1 MAADHTVL
9 FVDDDKAIVQQFADL
24 LQREEFDVATAS
36 NAKAGFSL
44 LRDRSISLA
53 IVDESMPEILGADF
67 LEEAATI
74 SPDTIRILLT
84 SSTDEEEAI
93 AALGAGKINRY
104 LSKPWDDQQL
114 KMTIREALTRFN
126 LEEQNRQL
134 TSELQEKNDELEG
147 LNTELERKIVERTR
161 ELRERLKELEAR
173 DRIAQHVLT
182 VHTLRETLDVLLDI
196 MVEVLRFDRALILL
210 LEDGEMRPAAAIGVT
225 APMIRVPAREVGQL
239 RFSGALETT
248 ISLVPESM
256 VEVRIDDEKEG
267 FQFGMVPVQREG
279 ELIGV
284 IEFDNHRTDGAISD
298 DELQTMSRL
307 ALPAAVAIHD
317 ALIHQDVDDW
327 KGHLDKVLQEMSEL
341 RDRAD

>member
-24 LQREEFDVATAS
+24 LHGEEFDVATAS
-36 NAKAGFSL
+36 GADAGFSL
-44 LRDRSISLA
+44 LRDRSIALA

-67 LEEAATI
+67 LEKAATI

-84 SSTDEEEAI
+84 GSTDDEEAI

-114 KMTIREALTRFN
+114 KMTIREALTRFD
-126 LEEQNRQL
+126 LEERNRQL
-134 TSELQEKNDELEG
+134 TTELQQKNLELEAMIAERTSELQ
-147 LNTELERKIVERTR
+147 
-161 ELRERLKELEAR
+161 ERLKELEAR

-182 VHTLRETLDVLLDI
+182 IHTLSETLDVLLDI
-196 MVEVLRFDRALILL
+196 MIEVMRFDRVLIFL
-210 LEDGEMRPAAAIGVT
+210 LENGAMRPAAAIGVT
-225 APMIRVPAREVGQL
+225 SPRSRVSAGEVGKL
-239 RFSGALETT
+239 RFSGALKKA
-248 ISLVPESM
+248 IGRVPKSKAQ
-256 VEVRIDDEKEG
+256 VRRDDEEEG
-267 FQFGMVPVQREG
+267 FQFGMVPMQRGG
-279 ELIGV
+279 ELIGA
-284 IEFDNHRTDGAISD
+284 IEFDNHRTGGAISD

-327 KGHLDKVLQEMSEL
+327 KGHLDKVFQEMSEL
-341 RDRAD
+341 RGRAE